1 MNVRTMC
8 LAILFCGDTTG
19 YDIRKASTE
28 GHFSFFVEASFGSI
42 YPALNKLESEGLVT
56 CRHEAQAGKP
66 ARKIYSI
73 TEEGVNSFI
82 TELCQPHKADTYRS
96 EFLLIAQ
103 FCQLLGPEATQRAI
117 DLQIKHLE
125 DEIGI
130 IEACARG
137 DLHIEHDYD
146 VACTLKGPNSASDWT
161 QNYGRYCLGAA
172 IDYLKTHG
180 PALVAIAAQAPQ
192 QNNAQNNAKNNTQTS
207 VAD

>member
-1 MNVRTMC
+1 MNVRSLC

-42 YPALNKLESEGLVT
+42 YPALNKMESEGLVT

-73 TEEGVNSFI
+73 TEAGIQAFI
-82 TELCQPHKADTYRS
+82 SELAQPHKEDTYRS

-130 IEACARG
+130 IDACSRG
-137 DLHIEHDYD
+137 ELHIQHDYD
-146 VACTLKGPNSASDWT
+146 ASCTLKSSESVSNWT
-161 QNYGRYCLGAA
+161 QNYGRYCLNAA
-172 IDYLKTHG
+172 IDYLKTNG
-180 PALVAIAAQAPQ
+180 PALVAMAGQAPKKD
-192 QNNAQNNAKNNTQTS
+192 NAQTS
-207 VAD
+207 VDDDQNALV